1 MKDENGI
8 ETSEWEI
15 ASTNKMIS
23 YGFGYLIINYL
34 LTAYASIVFYF
45 YEVEM
50 GMPVVLVGLAFIIF
64 AIWNMVNDPL
74 LGYLTDKPLKWT
86 RKWGLRA
93 PWIVI
98 SSFPILICYYLIFIP
113 PDVNQ
118 ENIMIIFIY
127 MVFITCLFDT
137 FFSIYN
143 DHIYGG
149 FTNQFRTEY
158 ERRKGFAIILIVAG
172 FGSMFMSLIPPLFIK
187 YGDKSSFVL
196 AALIVVIILA
206 ICNIFLFLGIKESEE
221 LKETFIR
228 GYETSEEK
236 SFFKTMKIAL
246 KRKSYIVIL
255 VAYTMIIT
263 TQTLANASQ
272 IYFVKDVL
280 RVPYSYVVF
289 IGLAGF
295 TGFLISIPFWTNFA
309 RKQGFKKTLVLCT
322 FLAAIS
328 YLPTLWMTTIEERIF
343 FTFLGG
349 IPYAGY
355 TVVIMPMAAD
365 TMDDVAVQLGRR
377 AEGTLAGIRMFF
389 FRLAFLVQGIV
400 IMFVHIA
407 TAYNPDPHAIQTS
420 LAIWG
425 IRVHAGLIPAILMFV
440 ISLIVYKWY
449 DLTGERKETMLK
461 ELKSKGL

>member
-1 MKDENGI
+1 MKNENEI
-8 ETSEWEI
+8 EPSEWEI

-23 YGFGYLIINYL
+23 YGFGYLIVNYL
-34 LTAYASIVFYF
+34 LTAFSSIVFYF
-45 YEVEM
+45 YEVEI
-50 GMPVVLVGLAFIIF
+50 GLPVALVGLAFIIF

-86 RKWGLRA
+86 KRWGMRA

-98 SSFPILICYYLIFIP
+98 SSFPILICYLLIFIP

-118 ENIMIIFIY
+118 ENVLIIFIY
-127 MVFITCLFDT
+127 MVIITCLFDT

-149 FTNQFRTEY
+149 FTNQFKSEY

-172 FGSMFMSLIPPLFIK
+172 FGSMFMGLIPPLFIK
-187 YGDKSSFVL
+187 YGDKNSFVL
-196 AALIVVIILA
+196 AALIIIIIMAL
-206 ICNIFLFLGIKESEE
+206 CNIFLFLGIKESEE

-236 SFFKTMKIAL
+236 SFFRTMKIAL
-246 KRKSYIVIL
+246 KRKNYVVIL
-255 VAYTMIIT
+255 VAYTMIVT
-263 TQTLANASQ
+263 TQTLINASQ

-280 RVPYSYVVF
+280 RVPYTYVIF
-289 IGLAGF
+289 INLAGVI
-295 TGFLISIPFWTNFA
+295 GFLISIPFWVDFT
-309 RKQGFKKTLVLCT
+309 KKHGFKKTLVVCT

-328 YLPTLWMTTIEERIF
+328 YLPTLWITTIEERIF
-343 FTFLGG
+343 FTFLAG

-365 TMDDVAVQLGRR
+365 TMDDVALMLGRR
-377 AEGTLAGIRMFF
+377 AEATLAGIRMFF
-389 FRLAFLVQGIV
+389 FRVAFLVQGVV
-400 IMFVHIA
+400 IMVVHIA
-407 TAYNPDPHAIQTS
+407 TVYNPDPKAIQS
-420 LAIWG
+420 PLALWG

-449 DLTGERKETMLK
+449 DLIGERKESMLK
-461 ELKSKGL
+461 ELKAKGL

>member
-1 MKDENGI
+1 MASEEDQ
-8 ETSEWEI
+8 SEWEI

-45 YEVEM
+45 YEVEI
-50 GMPVVLVGLAFIIF
+50 GMPVALVGLAFIIF

-113 PDVNQ
+113 PSVNQ
-118 ENIMIIFIY
+118 ENILIIFIY

-149 FTNQFRTEY
+149 FTNQFRSEY

-196 AALIVVIILA
+196 AALIVVISLA

-246 KRKSYIVIL
+246 KRKNYIVIL
-255 VAYTMIIT
+255 VAYTMVVT

-289 IGLAGF
+289 IALAGF
-295 TGFLISIPFWTNFA
+295 MGFLISIPFWTNFA
-309 RKQGFKKTLVLCT
+309 KKHGFKKTLVLCT

-328 YLPTLWMTTIEERIF
+328 YLPTLWMTTVEERIF

-365 TMDDVAVQLGRR
+365 TMDDVALMLGRR

-389 FRLAFLVQGIV
+389 FRVAFLVQGVV
-400 IMFVHIA
+400 IMAIHIS

-425 IRVHAGLIPAILMFV
+425 IRIHAGLIPAILMFA

-449 DLTGERKETMLK
+449 DLTGERKESMLK
-461 ELKSKGL
+461 ELKAKGL

>member
-1 MKDENGI
+1 MKNENEI
-8 ETSEWEI
+8 EPSEWEI

-23 YGFGYLIINYL
+23 YGFGYLIVNYL
-34 LTAYASIVFYF
+34 LTAFSSIVFYF
-45 YEVEM
+45 YEVEI
-50 GMPVVLVGLAFIIF
+50 GLPVALVGLAFIIF

-86 RKWGLRA
+86 KRWGMRA

-98 SSFPILICYYLIFIP
+98 SSFPILICYLLIFIP

-118 ENIMIIFIY
+118 ENVLIIFIY
-127 MVFITCLFDT
+127 MVIITCLFDT

-149 FTNQFRTEY
+149 FTNQFKSEY

-172 FGSMFMSLIPPLFIK
+172 FGSMFMGLIPPLFIK
-187 YGDKSSFVL
+187 YGDKNSFVL
-196 AALIVVIILA
+196 AALIIIIIMAL
-206 ICNIFLFLGIKESEE
+206 CNIFLFLGIKESEE
-221 LKETFIR
+221 LRETFIR

-236 SFFKTMKIAL
+236 SFFRTMKIAL
-246 KRKSYIVIL
+246 KRKNYVVIL
-255 VAYTMIIT
+255 VAYTMIVT
-263 TQTLANASQ
+263 TQTLINASQ

-280 RVPYSYVVF
+280 RVPYTYVIF
-289 IGLAGF
+289 INLAGVI
-295 TGFLISIPFWTNFA
+295 GFLISIPFWADFT
-309 RKQGFKKTLVLCT
+309 KKHGFKKTLVVCT

-328 YLPTLWMTTIEERIF
+328 YLPTLWITTIEERIF
-343 FTFLGG
+343 FTFLAG

-365 TMDDVAVQLGRR
+365 TMDDVALMLGRR
-377 AEGTLAGIRMFF
+377 AEATLAGIRMFF
-389 FRLAFLVQGIV
+389 FRVAFLVQGVV
-400 IMFVHIA
+400 IMVVHIA
-407 TAYNPDPHAIQTS
+407 TVYNPDPKAIQS
-420 LAIWG
+420 PLALWG

-449 DLTGERKETMLK
+449 DLIGERKESMLK
-461 ELKSKGL
+461 ELKAKGL

>member
-1 MKDENGI
+1 MKNENEI
-8 ETSEWEI
+8 EPSEWEI

-23 YGFGYLIINYL
+23 YGFGYLIVNYL
-34 LTAYASIVFYF
+34 LTAFSSIVFYF
-45 YEVEM
+45 YEVEI
-50 GMPVVLVGLAFIIF
+50 GLPVALVGLAFIIF

-86 RKWGLRA
+86 KRWGMRA

-98 SSFPILICYYLIFIP
+98 SSFPILICYLLIFIP

-118 ENIMIIFIY
+118 ENVLIIFIY
-127 MVFITCLFDT
+127 MVIITCLFDT

-149 FTNQFRTEY
+149 FTNQFKSEY

-172 FGSMFMSLIPPLFIK
+172 FGSMFMGLIPPLFIK
-187 YGDKSSFVL
+187 YGDKNSFVL
-196 AALIVVIILA
+196 AALIIIIIMAL
-206 ICNIFLFLGIKESEE
+206 CNIFLFLGIKESEE

-236 SFFKTMKIAL
+236 SFFRTMKIAL
-246 KRKSYIVIL
+246 KRKNYVVIL
-255 VAYTMIIT
+255 VAYTMIVT
-263 TQTLANASQ
+263 TQTLINASQ

-280 RVPYSYVVF
+280 RVPYTYVIF
-289 IGLAGF
+289 INLAGVI
-295 TGFLISIPFWTNFA
+295 GFLISIPFWADFT
-309 RKQGFKKTLVLCT
+309 KKHGFKKTLVVCT

-328 YLPTLWMTTIEERIF
+328 YLPTLWITTIEERIF
-343 FTFLGG
+343 FTFLAG

-365 TMDDVAVQLGRR
+365 TMDDVALMLGRR
-377 AEGTLAGIRMFF
+377 AEATLAGIRMFF
-389 FRLAFLVQGIV
+389 FRVAFLVQGVV
-400 IMFVHIA
+400 IMVVHIA
-407 TAYNPDPHAIQTS
+407 TVYNPDPKAIQS
-420 LAIWG
+420 PLALWG

-449 DLTGERKETMLK
+449 DLIGERKESMLK
-461 ELKSKGL
+461 ELKAKGL